1 MRKSNHVSL
10 TIIFLFVSLW
20 FTFSARLQ
28 AEKVPSKK
36 LAKKIDFFLE
46 KTYPANEPGAAV
58 LAVKDGKIIL
68 RKGYGM
74 ANMEL
79 GIPIKPGMVFAIGSI
94 TKQFTA
100 VAIMKLAEEGKLSIT
115 DDIKKYLPD
124 YPSHGHKITIHHLL
138 NHTSGIKSYTD
149 IQEMISLMRKDIKV
163 EELIDFFK
171 NQPMDFA
178 PGERFV
184 YSNSGYV
191 LLGAIIEKVS
201 GKSYEAYI
209 DENIFKLLGMNNS
222 YYGSNTRIIPHRV
235 SGYEKGKNEITNA
248 SYLSMTI
255 PYAGGSLLS
264 TVDDLHRWCQALE
277 AGKVLSQKS
286 LEQMYTPTKLNN
298 EKTHNYGYGWVLGT
312 LFGEKTIEHDGGIN
326 GFYSYALWV
335 PEKKVFVT
343 ALTNCPWRQPAAS
356 YVSKWIAAVLCGKEL
371 KEKKAVTLDTKILE
385 AIVGV
390 YKVAEDVLITVTL
403 EGNQLYIQRGHIP
416 KLPVFAE
423 SETEFFF
430 KAIISQFT
438 IVKDKSGKVTKM
450 IMHWDVGDEEAV
462 KISDKP
468 AADKKEK

>member
-1 MRKSNHVSL
+1 
-10 TIIFLFVSLW
+10 
-20 FTFSARLQ
+20 
-28 AEKVPSKK
+28 
-36 LAKKIDFFLE
+36 
-46 KTYPANEPGAAV
+46 
-58 LAVKDGKIIL
+58 
-68 RKGYGM
+68 
-74 ANMEL
+74 
-79 GIPIKPGMVFAIGSI
+79 
-94 TKQFTA
+94 
-100 VAIMKLAEEGKLSIT
+100 
-115 DDIKKYLPD
+115 
-124 YPSHGHKITIHHLL
+124 
-138 NHTSGIKSYTD
+138 
-149 IQEMISLMRKDIKV
+149 
-163 EELIDFFK
+163 
-171 NQPMDFA
+171 MDFA

-209 DENIFKLLGMNNS
+209 DVNIFKLLGMNNS
-222 YYGSNTRIIPHRV
+222 YYGSNTRIIPLRV

>member
-10 TIIFLFVSLW
+10 TIIFLFVSIW
-20 FTFSARLQ
+20 FTFSGRLQ
-28 AEKVPSKK
+28 AENVPIKK

-74 ANMEL
+74 ANLEL
-79 GIPIKPGMVFAIGSI
+79 GIPIKPEMVYCIGSL
-94 TKQFTA
+94 TKQFTSA
-100 VAIMKLAEEGKLSIT
+100 AIMKLAEEGKVSIT

-124 YPSHGHKITIHHLL
+124 YPTHGHKITIHHLL

-149 IQEMISLMRKDIKV
+149 IPGMFSLMRKDLTPK
-163 EELIDFFK
+163 ELIDFFK

-178 PGERFV
+178 PGERFL
-184 YSNSGYV
+184 YSNSGYI

-209 DENIFKLLGMNNS
+209 DDNIFKPLGMSNS

-264 TVDDLHRWCQALE
+264 TVDDLHRWYQALE

-298 EKTHNYGYGWVLGT
+298 EKTHNYGYGWALGT
-312 LFGEKTIEHDGGIN
+312 LFGEKTIEHDGGVN
-326 GFYSYALWV
+326 GFYSYALRA
-335 PEKKVFVT
+335 PKKKVFVT
-343 ALTNCPWRQPAAS
+343 VLTNCPWRQPAAS

-371 KEKKAVTLDTKILE
+371 KEKKAVTLDAKVLE

-390 YKVAEDVLITVTL
+390 YKVTEDILITVTL
-403 EGNQLYIQRGHIP
+403 EGNQLYIQRGQIL

-430 KAIISQFT
+430 KAIFSHFT
-438 IVKDKSGKVTKM
+438 IVKDKDGRVIKM

>member
-222 YYGSNTRIIPHRV
+222 YYGSNTRIIPLRV